1 MAGTGYFDKTSQTY
15 KSLPTETWASYT
27 NWSTFT
33 SWAGT
38 PSASVSFTTP
48 IRDAGKIAN
57 WNPIVNV
64 SASIPPDITIF
75 AGSTLESTGQ
85 LDIASTTVITPGT
98 DPVNAVFG
106 RYFQFKITLNKDSA
120 TQNDPEIAAIDIDLT
135 ENTITIN
142 QSDIDTSTLGGSV
155 GQRNLTFNQNI
166 GKLTSV
172 IVQPHYT
179 GLDDSA
185 GDKQTPVV
193 YIDKTSDPIVLNIF
207 DADSYGKNRRI
218 DCTVDIQVQYLPLCT
233 SDVGG
238 RTEVQI
244 D

>member
-1 MAGTGYFDKTSQTY
+1 MAGTGYFDKTSRTY

-85 LDIASTTVITPGT
+85 IDIASTTVITPGT

-185 GDKQTPVV
+185 GDKQTPIV
-193 YIDKTSDPIVLNIF
+193 YIDKTSTPTVLNIF
-207 DADSYGKNRRI
+207 NIDTYGKRTRMDCII
-218 DCTVDIQVQYLPLCT
+218 DVQATGLPKLV
-233 SDVGG
+233 SDDTGI
-238 RTEVQI
+238 RE
-244 D
+244 DN